1 VAALFGPVQLFDATA
16 IDLPPSLAEAAQ
28 AEAAQAEA
36 AQAEAAQAE
45 AAQAEAA
52 QAEAAQAE
60 AAQAEAAQAEAAT
73 HDAAGETP
81 LGTCD
86 EDAFAGASPVKLQV
100 KLSGTTGAVQE
111 ALITRSEGN
120 DNAHFER
127 LLDLPEHTGDD
138 TGSETGDDTG
148 SETGDDTGSETGDDT
163 GSETGE
169 TGPIY
174 LFDAGYW
181 KIDTYHAIT
190 EAGAFF
196 VTKLHGNISPKPATL
211 DPADAER
218 PVPASARDPEQ
229 NAAGYAVKSDRYVC
243 LSPSEAG
250 CKRWYRVVD
259 VEVSTGESV
268 SILTNLLWWPAE
280 TICQLYR
287 RRWAIEIVFRGLK
300 RQLQLDHVISRD
312 PTGVVRQVLTALIVW
327 GLLMLAHEPG
337 EGFSP
342 KQLWRQLQTGM
353 HKAIFEL
360 GRRYE
365 RAGKPSDD

>member
-1 VAALFGPVQLFDATA
+1 MSTLDPSARPLANPAHFNDFLDAQGILTDRDAWAEEAGYDHRARKLDFESHFRALVLLHVSAYRSARDLTWAAQEDCLFQALGADFDISVPGFCGATAGRPLAPYRQMLTRVMQAVETLGTQRLRGLDRTSGAQVAALFGPVQLFDATA
-16 IDLPPSLAEAAQ
+16 IDLPPSL
-28 AEAAQAEA
+28 
-36 AQAEAAQAE
+36 
-45 AAQAEAA
+45 AEAA

-174 LFDAGYW
+174 LFDAG
-181 KIDTYHAIT
+181 
-190 EAGAFF
+190 
-196 VTKLHGNISPKPATL
+196 
-211 DPADAER
+211 
-218 PVPASARDPEQ
+218 
-229 NAAGYAVKSDRYVC
+229 
-243 LSPSEAG
+243 
-250 CKRWYRVVD
+250 
-259 VEVSTGESV
+259 
-268 SILTNLLWWPAE
+268 
-280 TICQLYR
+280 
-287 RRWAIEIVFRGLK
+287 
-300 RQLQLDHVISRD
+300 
-312 PTGVVRQVLTALIVW
+312 
-327 GLLMLAHEPG
+327 
-337 EGFSP
+337 
-342 KQLWRQLQTGM
+342 
-353 HKAIFEL
+353 
-360 GRRYE
+360 
-365 RAGKPSDD
+365 